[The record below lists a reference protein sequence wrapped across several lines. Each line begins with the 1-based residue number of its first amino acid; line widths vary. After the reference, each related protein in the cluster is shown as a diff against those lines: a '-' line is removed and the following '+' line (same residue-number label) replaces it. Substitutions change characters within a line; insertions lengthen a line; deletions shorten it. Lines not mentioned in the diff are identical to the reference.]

1 MKRATL
7 STFACAMPF
16 RRILTLGLGL
26 GIVLALGSCGS
37 DGPNCAAN
45 PTAAGC
51 TPPTTTLPTPRPPFV
66 LDSGSGTLEFLT
78 ALFRPLATT
87 ETGSLEVTVDWT
99 FAANDVDVFIAR
111 GNCSFDQ
118 FVNEQCTIGAAA
130 TSTTTKPE
138 RARLANQ
145 PAGTYTVVVANFG
158 PGDESIAY
166 QVVFTPGTSS
176 SSSAHSPASG
186 RIAKP
191 ARALRERP

>member
-1 MKRATL
+1 MVSMKRAVFT
-7 STFACAMPF
+7 
-16 RRILTLGLGL
+16 GLGL

-37 DGPNCAAN
+37 DAPDCGAN
-45 PTAAGC
+45 PLAAGC
-51 TPPTTTLPTPRPPFV
+51 PPPPTTTLPAQRPPVV

-78 ALFRPLATT
+78 ALFRPVAIT

-99 FAANDVDVFIAR
+99 FAANDVDIFIAR
-111 GNCSFDQ
+111 GNCSFIQ
-118 FVNEQCTIGAAA
+118 FVTEQCAIAASA
-130 TSTTTKPE
+130 ISTTSKPE

-176 SSSAHSPASG
+176 SSAGVAATG
-186 RIAKP
+186 GTAKP
-191 ARALRERP
+191 RRLLRGRP